1 MNGVTDSA
9 GGRLWRPSRPFT
21 DTTVVVAVCAVMT
34 ALAMTPA
41 VRGLGPPG
49 AAVLVLTVATATVT
63 AGAAL
68 LAEVVG
74 RICDDPRWSW
84 AAAAFVLYGVV
95 VLPVSALAAGGD
107 TPRLLLIRVVTYV
120 VVLPMLVL
128 SLRPPHRLP
137 AAAAWVLTVVGALLA
152 IAASLV
158 PDSAIPT
165 RILEAVLVVAVLPAW
180 TAVAVGHIVDGYRRR
195 SGPRLGF
202 GLGLAVVAVAQLY
215 RAATSAPV
223 GDPAFAAL
231 RLVGAVIVL
240 VALVRLV
247 AWSLAVV
254 RSQHFAQQEE
264 LTVAALHLER
274 ARELAAERDHEL
286 RNGLAG
292 LAGITHLLSSGTD
305 DEEQQ
310 RLKLAV
316 LSELTRLHTILD
328 GRGLASESPDAPP
341 RAEYAVEPVLAG
353 LVTLRRSAGA
363 QITMDVEAGLRA
375 WGDAAVLAQVVTNLL
390 VNCDRHAPGAPVTVR
405 GYRAGDR
412 AVVEVRDEGPGLR
425 TALGHDARERGV
437 HDPAA
442 GGSGLGLHIS
452 AQLIDREG
460 GELDLRTVTDPP
472 GCLATVRLPVADPGL
487 DPASDRPSGH
497 ELRVHEHRRS
507 GSECGV
513 CGPVVCPTHRQRGGR
528 VRGFLRK
535 LRFVC

>member
-1 MNGVTDSA
+1 MNGVTESVR
-9 GGRLWRPSRPFT
+9 GRLWRPSRPLT
-21 DTTVVVAVCAVMT
+21 DTAVVVAVCAVMT

-41 VRGLGPPG
+41 LRGLGPPG

-63 AGAAL
+63 AGAAI
-68 LAEVVG
+68 LAEVMSRV
-74 RICDDPRWSW
+74 CDDPRWSW
-84 AAAAFVLYGVV
+84 AAAAFALYGVV

-107 TPRLLLIRVVTYV
+107 TPRLLLIRVAAYV
-120 VVLPMLVL
+120 VALPMLVL
-128 SLRPPHRLP
+128 SLRPPHRLS
-137 AAAAWVLTVVGALLA
+137 AAVAWMLTVVGALLA
-152 IAASLV
+152 TAASLV
-158 PDSAIPT
+158 PDSAVPT
-165 RILEAVLVVAVLPAW
+165 RILVAVLVVAVLPAW
-180 TAVAVGHIVDGYRRR
+180 TAVAVGYVVDGYRRR
-195 SGPRLGF
+195 SGPRLRF

-215 RAATSAPV
+215 RAATGAPI
-223 GDPAFAAL
+223 GDPVFAML

-240 VALVRLV
+240 VALARLV
-247 AWSLAVV
+247 ARSLAAV

-274 ARELAAERDHEL
+274 AQELAAERDHEL

-292 LAGITHLLSSGTD
+292 LAGITHLLSSGAD

-328 GRGLASESPDAPP
+328 GRGLAFESPDAPP

-363 QITMDVEAGLRA
+363 QITVDVDAGLRA
-375 WGDAAVLAQVVTNLL
+375 CGDAAVLAQVVTNLL
-390 VNCDRHAPGAPVTVR
+390 VNCDRHAPGAAVIVR

-412 AVVEVRDEGPGLR
+412 AVVEVRDAGPGLR
-425 TALGHDARERGV
+425 AALGHDVLQRGV

-460 GELDLRTVTDPP
+460 GELDLRTVTDPR
-472 GCLATVRLPVADPGL
+472 GCLATVRLPAADP
-487 DPASDRPSGH
+487 AQDRPGAG
-497 ELRVHEHRRS
+497 RS
-507 GSECGV
+507 GAT
-513 CGPVVCPTHRQRGGR
+513 PTR
-528 VRGFLRK
+528 
-535 LRFVC
+535 